1 MSERTV
7 IGGTTYETFGSSSS
21 NLLLKCNGTA
31 RIQWGN
37 KLIDLIKNGK
47 IASSE
52 PKETLFVVSD
62 EDEMKHTGIYVIIK
76 DDESYAIYFYKD
88 NQKYVLAESDL
99 YISATKQQELTVEQK
114 LQAQQNIGVCYKTL
128 DEFKASEIKDG
139 FAYIINEKKFYIAQ
153 NGVVEIFNTDSQNS
167 VTVEKH
173 TTT

>member
-1 MSERTV
+1 MSERTT
-7 IGGTTYETFGSSSS
+7 IGGTVYEAVGSSSS

-52 PKETLFVVSD
+52 PKEILYVISD
-62 EDEMKHTGIYVIIK
+62 EAEMKNTGIYVIIK
-76 DDESYAIYFYKD
+76 EDESYSIYFYKD
-88 NQKYVLAESDL
+88 GQKYVLAESDL

-114 LQAQQNIGVCYKTL
+114 SQAQQNIGVCYKTL
-128 DEFKASEIKDG
+128 DEFKKSEIKDG

-153 NGVVEIFNTDSQNS
+153 NGVIEIYNTDSQNS
-167 VTVEKH
+167 GTVENNI
-173 TTT
+173 